1 MNILITGCNG
11 QLGSELAKN
20 LKDGYTE
27 LGPVPEALRNAQTV
41 CVDIQEMDIT
51 DYDAVVD
58 LVEELELDVI
68 INCAAYTNVNGC
80 ETDSDAAFRVNA
92 IGARNLAM
100 AAERFGAKLIHVST
114 DYVFAGDGSVPYTEW
129 DLCDPQSVYGKTK
142 YLGEQY
148 VRDFCSRY
156 FIVRT
161 AWLYGYVGNNFVKT
175 MLRLA
180 REKGGAKVVADQRGN
195 PTNAADLAHH
205 ILKLAATEQY
215 GIYHCTGGG
224 ECSWYDFASK
234 IVEYAGIPAAITPC
248 TTEEY
253 PTPAKRP
260 AYSSL
265 DNRMLRNTVGDEM
278 REWQDALKCYLEHLE
293 G

>member
-27 LGPVPEALRNAQTV
+27 LGPIPDALRDAQVV
-41 CVDIQEMDIT
+41 CVDVAEMDIT
-51 DYDAVVD
+51 NYDAVVD
-58 LVEELELDVI
+58 LAEELELDVI

-114 DYVFAGDGSVPYTEW
+114 DYVFAGDGSVPYIEW

-215 GIYHCTGGG
+215 GIYHCTGAG

-278 REWQDALKCYLEHLE
+278 RDWQDALKCYLEHLE